1 VGDSPERVI
10 ASQGAVFLSYASQDV
25 EAAKRICAALRAGGI
40 EVFLDQSELRGGDV
54 WDQKIRHEISSCAL
68 FIPLISQHTQNR
80 LEGYFR
86 HEWNLA
92 IERTHH
98 MAHQKPFLVPVVVDD
113 TRDREAFVPDAFRA
127 VQWTHLPGGAAQS
140 EFVETIERLLSDEY
154 SALHPGAG
162 ATAGPRKTF
171 PAISRRG
178 SAWLALAAVLAV
190 AALVYVIAEKQ
201 RSPELA
207 MAATFSPPPH
217 SIAVLPFV
225 NMSGDKEQEY
235 FSDGLT
241 EELLNALSQVNHLQV
256 AARTS
261 AFSFK
266 GKEADIGTI
275 ARRLNVG
282 AVLEGSVR
290 RSGNTVRVT
299 TQLINAETGFHLWS
313 HTYDRNLGDVLKLES
328 EIAGAVAGALKVNL
342 LEDEATRIELGGTR
356 SAAAFDAYLR
366 GRRIYLAAHDAGDY
380 QTAISAYTEA
390 IDLDAGYALAF
401 AYRSLALTAYAG
413 ESGST
418 VRGSF
423 NKARED
429 ARKAIELAPA
439 LAEGHFAL
447 ARYFDIGEL
456 NFAATNQAYE
466 KALALAPASSQV
478 LRVYGPFAVLM
489 GRTEAG
495 IAAARRAVVL
505 DPLNHSSHRNLG
517 QVLYF
522 ARQPR
527 EALKAVQAALA
538 LDPDDPADYA
548 DRGFNYYALGD
559 LERARSS
566 CESKVDD
573 WGNQQ
578 CLAVTYEKLGRHAD
592 AEGMLAR
599 LKATL
604 GEAAAYQYA
613 TIYAQWGRIPDALAA
628 LEKSKRLRDP
638 GLEYLKADP
647 LMDPLRNEPRF
658 QVVLRELKFPD

>member
-201 RSPELA
+201 RSPEPA

-366 GRRIYLAAHDAGDY
+366 GRRIYLAAHDSGDY
-380 QTAISAYTEA
+380 QTAVAAYTEA

-413 ESGST
+413 ESGAT